1 MSPATAAAAA
11 AVVPA
16 APFVPVLRSEWIKI
30 RSVRASWGS
39 LLAILLVTTALTVL
53 AYATIGESEAAN
65 GGNRVKEAFYTMNF
79 AQVAALAYGATAVSS
94 EYREGALRVSL
105 AAVPRR
111 GLLYCCKTAVIAVT
125 ALLVSVPTTFAA
137 FLVGQA
143 FLGEYAIGLGH
154 PGVLQACVGG
164 AVYLVLM
171 TLFAA
176 GLTFLLRSAVGALS
190 VLVPFV
196 LVGSFVLGDGAGGI
210 GAYLPDRAGSHF
222 FRETSPG
229 PLGPWEGLAVTALW
243 AAAALAVGWW
253 AMRRRDA

>member
-1 MSPATAAAAA
+1 MSFASAT
-11 AVVPA
+11 
-16 APFVPVLRSEWIKI
+16 PVLRSEWIKI

-39 LLAILLVTTALTVL
+39 LLAVLLVTTALTVL
-53 AYATIGESEAAN
+53 TYGTIGEAEAEAA
-65 GGNRVKEAFYTMNF
+65 GGGRQVKEAFYTLNF

-111 GLLYCCKTAVIAVT
+111 GLLYWSKTAVIAVT
-125 ALLVSVPTTFAA
+125 ALLVAVPTTFTT

-143 FLGEYAIGLGH
+143 LIGDHAIGLDH
-154 PGVLQACVGG
+154 PGVLQACAGG

-171 TLFAA
+171 TLLAT
-176 GLTFLLRSAVGALS
+176 GLTFLLRSAVGTLGI
-190 VLVPFV
+190 LVPFI
-196 LVGSFVLGDGAGGI
+196 LVGSFVLGDAAGGI

-229 PLGPWEGLAVTALW
+229 PLGPWEGLGVTALW
-243 AAAALAVGWW
+243 AAAALLAGWW
-253 AMRRRDA
+253 AVRRRDA

>member
-1 MSPATAAAAA
+1 MSFASVT
-11 AVVPA
+11 
-16 APFVPVLRSEWIKI
+16 PVLRSEWIKI

-39 LLAILLVTTALTVL
+39 LLAVLLVTTALTVL
-53 AYATIGESEAAN
+53 AYGTIGEAEAAD
-65 GGNRVKEAFYTMNF
+65 GGRQVKEAFYTLNY

-111 GLLYCCKTAVIAVT
+111 GLLYWSKTAVIAVT
-125 ALLVSVPTTFAA
+125 ALLVAVPTTFTT

-143 FLGEYAIGLGH
+143 LIGDYAIGLDH
-154 PGVLQACVGG
+154 PGVLQACAGG

-171 TLFAA
+171 TLLAT
-176 GLTFLLRSAVGALS
+176 GLTFLLRSAVGTLGI
-190 VLVPFV
+190 LVPFI
-196 LVGSFVLGDGAGGI
+196 LVGSFVLGDAAGGI

-229 PLGPWEGLAVTALW
+229 PLGPWEGLGVTALW
-243 AAAALAVGWW
+243 AAAALLAGWW
-253 AMRRRDA
+253 AVRRRDA